1 MYPFPFLYL
10 LLILLTLQVV
20 ALVAQRLEIGAVVE
34 AIRAYRPRDDV
45 VHAGRGFDDSLAVA
59 LGAERMVCPEGP
71 GQPRP
76 PCGVVG
82 IGGALTDVSFALLNP
97 VRIVPRKPCH
107 DSSFDSHV
115 SGIRSCASCP

>member
-1 MYPFPFLYL
+1 MILFPFLDL
-10 LLILLTLQVV
+10 LLVLLALQVV
-20 ALVAQRLEIGAVVE
+20 ALVAQRLEVGAVVE
-34 AIRAYRPRDDV
+34 PVGADGPRDDM
-45 VHAGRGFDDSLAVA
+45 VHAGGRPDDSLAVA
-59 LGAERMVCPEGP
+59 FSAERMLYPEGP

-82 IGGALTDVSFALLNP
+82 IGGALADVSFALLNP